1 MSDEAEVF
9 ASYIAAHDWG
19 LRGMKQKTIR
29 QLNFMCPIKTV
40 SEANTREHW
49 AVKYGRKKLQQQEM
63 DAVLHNNLL
72 GRQVEMP
79 CVVRLTRIGPKALDQ
94 DNLAGSFKACQD
106 SIARKLGIDDG
117 DTTKVSWIY
126 DQMPVG
132 INQYGVKVS
141 ITSV

>member
-1 MSDEAEVF
+1 VK
-9 ASYIAAHDWG
+9 
-19 LRGMKQKTIR
+19 RQTIR
-29 QLNFMCPIKTV
+29 KLDFCAPIKTV

-49 AVKYGRKKLQQQEM
+49 AIKYGRKKIQQQEM

-79 CVVRLTRIGPKALDQ
+79 CVVKLTRIGSKALDQ
-94 DNLAGSFKACQD
+94 DNLASSFKACQD

-117 DTTKVSWIY
+117 DTARVSWVY

-132 INQYGVKVS
+132 FREYGVKVS
-141 ITSV
+141 IVSV